1 VTRLTGIGP
10 GQAATGNPSPP
21 VVVSPNGAREA
32 AAAEKKPD
40 VPKPPQRPVHVRA
53 NPDAVKAAAE
63 QIEKWM
69 KSSGRALEFR
79 VDSTSGHTVVSVRN
93 PQTGELIR
101 QIPSEETLRLA
112 SLLGASSNTLIDV
125 EV

>member
-1 VTRLTGIGP
+1 LNRLNGIWP

-21 VVVSPNGAREA
+21 AVVSGGAQDADAVE
-32 AAAEKKPD
+32 
-40 VPKPPQRPVHVRA
+40 PKPRVPRVQPPPVHLKA
-53 NPDAVKAAAE
+53 SPDAVKAAAE

-69 KSSGRALEFR
+69 KSSGRSLEFR
-79 VDSTSGHTVVSVRN
+79 VDSSSGHTVVSVRN

-112 SLLGASSNTLIDV
+112 AMLGAASNTLIDV
-125 EV
+125 EA

>member
-1 VTRLTGIGP
+1 MTRLTGIGP

-21 VVVSPNGAREA
+21 VGVFPRGAQEA
-32 AAAEKKPD
+32 SAVEKKPD
-40 VPKPPQRPVHVRA
+40 VPKPPPRPVHVHA

-69 KSSGRALEFR
+69 KSSGRSLEFR
-79 VDSTSGHTVVSVRN
+79 VDSSSGHTVVSVRN

-112 SLLGASSNTLIDV
+112 AMLGAASNTLIDV
-125 EV
+125 EA